1 MARPGFNPGSGP
13 SENFSISRFAQPGLE
28 PAARS
33 GPILMSLACRLRS
46 ERPGFDSGFGSTAFR
61 GIGRCR
67 LRATETQQA
76 TPLNYADGRDRRRRE
91 AAATAP
97 RAWSRKCPGEP
108 TLKCGDKGY
117 FSQQTVSRSAI
128 TRVIYQRA
136 SGNAAPSF
144 FSRNPGI
151 LWVAPWESR
160 LCGSSATTGI
170 PGVVSTNKQT
180 NKLVVR
186 PPKNTLKFAPV
197 QKKGSG

>member
-1 MARPGFNPGSGP
+1 MNSQGIGHVSDSIWHVHDVQTLLVGIPATVSGCNRW
-13 SENFSISRFAQPGLE
+13 SWTCAWNGACTYFHAL
-28 PAARS
+28 
-33 GPILMSLACRLRS
+33 GP
-46 ERPGFDSGFGSTAFR
+46 STAFR

-76 TPLNYADGRDRRRRE
+76 TLRNYADGRDRRRRE

-151 LWVAPWESR
+151 LWVAP
-160 LCGSSATTGI
+160 
-170 PGVVSTNKQT
+170 
-180 NKLVVR
+180 
-186 PPKNTLKFAPV
+186 
-197 QKKGSG
+197 